1 MLYLNKEDSKILFD
15 VNMVLYQLYQEGKL
29 SKQQEEVLGKFY
41 RLRNESEVYSNRQR
55 AKAKKAVQEKRK
67 LDKSYAH
74 KKKHQ

>member
-1 MLYLNKEDSKILFD
+1 MLYLNKDDSKILFD

-41 RLRNESEVYSNRQR
+41 RLRNESEAYSNRQR

-67 LDKSYAH
+67 LDKS
-74 KKKHQ
+74 